1 MQGAAQ
7 AAATAERPAALAK
20 RPAAPTP
27 HNTPSANKSARR
39 AIVKSSSLRA
49 NASGSAMAPKLVGAI
64 DQGTTSTRFILY
76 RVVGDGVLQ
85 PLASH
90 QMEHKQIYPKPG
102 WCEHDPEEIY
112 ANTLTCMA
120 SALEAVPGRATA
132 SDVACVGIT
141 NQRETTVAWSKRTG
155 KPLHNAVVWLD
166 MRTSDLCESLTKEV
180 MGGDKDAFREVCGLP
195 ISTYFSGVKMRWL
208 LDNRDAVKAAAAEN
222 DLAFGTID
230 SWLMHRL
237 TGSAGTHVT
246 DATNASR
253 TMLMDLRTQTWHEPT
268 AVKLGVPIDSLP
280 RIVSCAEEYGV
291 IAEGALKGVKLTGCL
306 GDQHAAT
313 LGQRC
318 DAGGAKNTYG
328 TGCFMLLNTGGNV
341 VESKHGLLTT
351 MAWRLGKDA
360 TPAYAL
366 EGSVA
371 IAGAGVQWLRDNL
384 GLIRSASDV
393 EPLAASVP
401 DAGGVYFVPA
411 FSGLFAPRWRPDARG
426 VCVGLTQFTTKAHLA
441 RALLEAICFQTVDV
455 LEAMRKDASDLDMT
469 ALHVD
474 GGATA
479 NGLMMQTQADLL
491 GLRVF
496 RPANVETTAMG
507 AALAAGVGAGLFS
520 ERAVFEDTPAD
531 ESIADAEWLRDEI
544 ANRAYFEP
552 AIGED
557 ERTRRYA
564 GWCDAVERSLN
575 LAPQQ
580 GK

>member
-112 ANTLTCMA
+112 ANTLTCIA
-120 SALEAVPGRATA
+120 SALEAVPGGATA

-180 MGGDKDAFREVCGLP
+180 MGGDKDAFREICGLP
-195 ISTYFSGVKMRWL
+195 ISTYFSGGERWL
-208 LDNRDAVKAAAAEN
+208 LDNCDAVEAAASRRPRLR
-222 DLAFGTID
+222 DHRQLADAQTRRRRG
-230 SWLMHRL
+230 R
-237 TGSAGTHVT
+237 AHVT
-246 DATNASR
+246 DVTSVEDHA
-253 TMLMDLRTQTWHEPT
+253 LDLRTQQWHEPT
-268 AVKLGVPIDSLP
+268 AVALGVPTRST

-393 EPLAASVP
+393 EPLAATGP
-401 DAGGVYFVPA
+401 DAGGVYSVPA

-552 AIGED
+552 AIGEN